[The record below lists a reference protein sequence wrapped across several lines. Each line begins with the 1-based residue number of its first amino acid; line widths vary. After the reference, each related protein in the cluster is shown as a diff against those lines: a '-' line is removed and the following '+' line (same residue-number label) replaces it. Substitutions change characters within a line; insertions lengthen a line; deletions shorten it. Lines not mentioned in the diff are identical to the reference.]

1 MIDFNFAVKPISA
14 HRHIAAEFGLVVT
27 IGFVNDVNHHLIVP
41 HLFGKVSDIP
51 LFSKFVF
58 PSAIYPAKIKIYFW
72 KKDLSFPGLFH
83 LIILNRANSVL
94 YYKTDGI
101 VCYFDVIKPGIM
113 QTHRQYHVWLFII
126 RHS

>member
-72 KKDLSFPGLFH
+72 KKEAQLQFL
-83 LIILNRANSVL
+83 LMTA
-94 YYKTDGI
+94 KTGAAQQAPI
-101 VCYFDVIKPGIM
+101 YP
-113 QTHRQYHVWLFII
+113 Q
-126 RHS
+126 